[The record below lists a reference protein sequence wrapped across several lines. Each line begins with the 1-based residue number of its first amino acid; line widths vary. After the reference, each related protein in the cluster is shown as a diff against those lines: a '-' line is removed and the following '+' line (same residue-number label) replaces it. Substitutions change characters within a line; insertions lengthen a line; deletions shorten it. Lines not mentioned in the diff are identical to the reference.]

1 MFRRFIEETFPELE
15 YDSYN
20 NRLLDHD
27 KKNCFLVCFLDS
39 NTDISSI
46 DFKNQLNTVFY
57 EDYSIIGIVVLN
69 MTDSIK
75 VEIIYDKVLIFLNK
89 KEDLCEI
96 FKIIKNNIDLLF
108 LKNNMDNECLS
119 LPSGYG
125 ELNIIKKNS
134 METINKIDRLL
145 SLHFK
150 TLLESPKEQLYR
162 DILFSN
168 KIDKKK
174 LLVKYS
180 EYKSEIL
187 DIKTTTLKAKEYFKY
202 KNHDHCN

>member
-20 NRLLDHD
+20 NRLLDHS
-27 KKNCFLVCFLDS
+27 KKNCFLIRFLDN
-39 NTDISSI
+39 NTNTSSI
-46 DFKNQLNTVFY
+46 DLKNELNSIFY
-57 EDYSIIGIVVLN
+57 EDYSIIGIVILN
-69 MTDSIK
+69 TSTSIK
-75 VEIIYDKVLIFLNK
+75 VEIVFDKVLIILDK

-96 FKIIKNNIDLLF
+96 FKIIKDNIDLLLF
-108 LKNNMDNECLS
+108 KNTENECLS

-134 METINKIDRLL
+134 IETINQIDKIL
-145 SLHFK
+145 SLNFK
-150 TLLESPKEQLYR
+150 SLLESPKEQLYR

-174 LLVKYS
+174 LLLKYS

-187 DIKTTTLKAKEYFKY
+187 DLKTTTLKAKEYFKY
-202 KNHDHCN
+202 KNHDQGN